1 MKHLDQ
7 VNRDNKERAKLEL
20 VLQGIETAIKNN
32 VDPHE
37 KAELGHVS
45 VDAISFDAINA
56 ILEKHGVRKLRG

>member
-45 VDAISFDAINA
+45 VDAINA